1 MTRQELRLFCPFIT
15 PKIVNFLFMARIF
28 YVYWNESEVFERIA
42 PMTEAGHEVRVHW
55 STESSPRLKGD
66 LPDAV

>member
-1 MTRQELRLFCPFIT
+1 
-15 PKIVNFLFMARIF
+15 MARIF
-28 YVYWNESEVFERIA
+28 YVHWNESEAFERIA

-55 STESSPRLKGD
+55 STERSPSLKGE

>member
-1 MTRQELRLFCPFIT
+1 
-15 PKIVNFLFMARIF
+15 MARIF
-28 YVYWNESEVFERIA
+28 YVLWNESEALERVASLID
-42 PMTEAGHEVRVHW
+42 AGHAVRVHW